1 MGSLILSTTAPIV
14 LHLTLLFSFF
24 LLIYGHNQPGGGF
37 IAGLMTS
44 VGIVLQWVA
53 MDAEEGWRRFNWPY
67 ERIFLGGLALSTAT
81 GAWGYVKGAYLK
93 SAIYHFSLPF
103 IGQVEL
109 FTAFLF
115 DVGVYGVVV
124 GVVMSILTNLCGRNA
139 PGS

>member
-1 MGSLILSTTAPIV
+1 MGSLILRTTAPIV

-93 SAIYHFSLPF
+93 SAIYHLSLPF

>member
-1 MGSLILSTTAPIV
+1 MGSLILQTIAPVV

-37 IAGLMTS
+37 IAGLMAS

-53 MDAEEGWRRFNWPY
+53 VDAEEGWRRFNWPY
-67 ERIFLGGLALSTAT
+67 ENIFLLGLALSTLT
-81 GAWGYVKGAYLK
+81 GAWGYIKGAYLK
-93 SAIYHFSLPF
+93 SAVYHFALPF
-103 IGQVEL
+103 IGDVEL

-124 GVVMSILTNLCGRNA
+124 GVAMSIFTYLCA
-139 PGS
+139 PRPANR